1 MAIKQ
6 ENIGLEDI
14 ETYGKRHGSPQ
25 VSRLLSVLGK
35 QRQFA
40 QAWETPVGKEI
51 LADVILLAE
60 NKLEKIVNEKADDKD
75 RADYRVCMVLLTKF
89 RDKINS
95 YNQNL
100 TRLKEG

>member
-1 MAIKQ
+1 MHIKQ
-6 ENIGLEDI
+6 ESILLDDI
-14 ETYGKRHGSPQ
+14 EKYGKKHGSTPT
-25 VSRLLSVLGK
+25 SKLLSVLGR
-35 QRQFA
+35 QRQFI

-51 LADVILLAE
+51 LSDLILLAE
-60 NKLEKIVNEKADDKD
+60 EQLEKIVEEKADDKD
-75 RADYRVCMVLLTKF
+75 RADYRVCKKLLTKF